1 VQKFLNEVNSDCQIS
16 KTNMNLKP
24 DHDCLLRHG
33 VEKSPKQSF
42 IACIAMTMFYDK
54 TYLVPDPDKPGKNKS
69 VPLIRKFIK
78 DSTSEVPTIQQ
89 MKKIILNAIDIDK
102 FIIYQNGDLIT
113 SFANPKLD
121 MEKQVKTENLR
132 KEGVTER
139 EAEREREV
147 EVEGPNRFVKGEHI
161 ECNYRGLDKWYKGV
175 IINVNR
181 NDTYDISF
189 GKIKVNID
197 DYKDSEL
204 YRKIDD
210 LTKKNNQWYKI
221 KPSIEPDEK
230 ESTIDSEKE
239 DITYDLEFFEKV
251 VEAYENFKRFL
262 TDKNIFIDYTYLW
275 DIICIPNPLLFE
287 KGLNLVVL
295 EMPEDDITNNIDLA
309 CPTNHY
315 SAHRYVA
322 DKQSVILLK
331 RDNWF
336 EPIYLYNST
345 GNKGKPKIKTTF
357 SPEHDRQLPI
367 ELQKV
372 FEDIIKPQLKDKDK
386 CGFNL
391 SLDKKEYRFKTPPLL
406 DELITK
412 LIARGYDVK
421 YQVLNFQGKVI
432 GVNAS
437 KEGKHGF
444 IPCYPSS
451 LTLLKPKDKPLD
463 KYGYVFMTD
472 DIWQSYE
479 DTLAFLKDYYKYE
492 EPTNID
498 KVQCFDDRYFCKV
511 ADSEMDGTLVIGF
524 LTNTNQ
530 FIQINKP
537 KEISH
542 ITDNIKIITSN
553 DTLVA
558 NIKSKS
564 KAKAKA
570 KAFKPDG
577 PLVADI
583 NTLTS
588 SKADSR
594 RVDFIKRIQLETNF
608 YNVFRNTIRILFNDY
623 SNSEQR
629 KKIQEEC
636 KEKTALYKDKLT
648 KVIKSLKTLVNDN
661 VEFVEE
667 FNYKNINEDDIQSC
681 IANKADNCIE
691 TDTSICKIST
701 KNGKCIISFP
711 SKNLVTDMPNEEYY
725 FGRMA
730 DELIR
735 YNRIKSFIFKPQ
747 AYLSF
752 GKIKYNLRD
761 DEIIVLQ
768 DMLTQEF
775 FDNMK
780 PSDINIYAKYNTY
793 DNAEPIIS
801 KRYTSD
807 VPLDELINPKIKDC
821 NISEP
826 EKITNKYWKLCFP
839 NNYKEIIYK
848 DSKNCG
854 LYLIIDLVKAFTNKT
869 LTINTMKED
878 LIDEYRRLITE
889 NESQAKASINLAR
902 RDKILDIIK
911 CEGQVD
917 SNKLL
922 TNVEEMIMP
931 EKFTPVSF
939 DLWILLNKYEIPS
952 FFISDYHLL
961 ETNRELNRFVCYQS
975 KDNNYAFIVVPSM
988 RQGKKILPEYKLIIN
1003 ETANAQINISDL
1015 PQTPC
1020 LDKLQNAIKAYYTIE
1035 YFIDNIFD
1043 KQLACKPPT
1052 KAAKIKE
1059 SRDIVGQNPDILDIP
1074 EEEEDQHFDIE
1085 PVVQKKTPR
1094 KSTKKKGGRNISKN
1108 TRRKWSN

>member
-1 VQKFLNEVNSDCQIS
+1 
-16 KTNMNLKP
+16 
-24 DHDCLLRHG
+24 
-33 VEKSPKQSF
+33 
-42 IACIAMTMFYDK
+42 
-54 TYLVPDPDKPGKNKS
+54 
-69 VPLIRKFIK
+69 
-78 DSTSEVPTIQQ
+78 
-89 MKKIILNAIDIDK
+89 
-102 FIIYQNGDLIT
+102 
-113 SFANPKLD
+113 
-121 MEKQVKTENLR
+121 
-132 KEGVTER
+132 
-139 EAEREREV
+139 
-147 EVEGPNRFVKGEHI
+147 
-161 ECNYRGLDKWYKGV
+161 
-175 IINVNR
+175 
-181 NDTYDISF
+181 
-189 GKIKVNID
+189 
-197 DYKDSEL
+197 
-204 YRKIDD
+204 
-210 LTKKNNQWYKI
+210 
-221 KPSIEPDEK
+221 
-230 ESTIDSEKE
+230 
-239 DITYDLEFFEKV
+239 
-251 VEAYENFKRFL
+251 
-262 TDKNIFIDYTYLW
+262 
-275 DIICIPNPLLFE
+275 
-287 KGLNLVVL
+287 
-295 EMPEDDITNNIDLA
+295 
-309 CPTNHY
+309 
-315 SAHRYVA
+315 
-322 DKQSVILLK
+322 
-331 RDNWF
+331 
-336 EPIYLYNST
+336 
-345 GNKGKPKIKTTF
+345 
-357 SPEHDRQLPI
+357 
-367 ELQKV
+367 
-372 FEDIIKPQLKDKDK
+372 
-386 CGFNL
+386 
-391 SLDKKEYRFKTPPLL
+391 
-406 DELITK
+406 
-412 LIARGYDVK
+412 
-421 YQVLNFQGKVI
+421 
-432 GVNAS
+432 
-437 KEGKHGF
+437 
-444 IPCYPSS
+444 
-451 LTLLKPKDKPLD
+451 
-463 KYGYVFMTD
+463 
-472 DIWQSYE
+472 
-479 DTLAFLKDYYKYE
+479 
-492 EPTNID
+492 
-498 KVQCFDDRYFCKV
+498 
-511 ADSEMDGTLVIGF
+511 
-524 LTNTNQ
+524 
-530 FIQINKP
+530 
-537 KEISH
+537 
-542 ITDNIKIITSN
+542 
-553 DTLVA
+553 
-558 NIKSKS
+558 
-564 KAKAKA
+564 
-570 KAFKPDG
+570 
-577 PLVADI
+577 
-583 NTLTS
+583 
-588 SKADSR
+588 
-594 RVDFIKRIQLETNF
+594 
-608 YNVFRNTIRILFNDY
+608 
-623 SNSEQR
+623 
-629 KKIQEEC
+629 
-636 KEKTALYKDKLT
+636 
-648 KVIKSLKTLVNDN
+648 
-661 VEFVEE
+661 
-667 FNYKNINEDDIQSC
+667 
-681 IANKADNCIE
+681 
-691 TDTSICKIST
+691 
-701 KNGKCIISFP
+701 
-711 SKNLVTDMPNEEYY
+711 MPNEEYY

-1020 LDKLQNAIKAYYTIE
+1020 LNKFKNAIKAYYTIE

-1052 KAAKIKE
+1052 KAAKLQQE
-1059 SRDIVGQNPDILDIP
+1059 ERDIVGENPDILEIP
-1074 EEEEDQHFDIE
+1074 EEKEESEQAAAEDQHFDIE